1 MKVDLRPGQLVI
13 GVDTHQQDHHAV
25 ALDHAGGWVAG
36 REFPATASGY
46 RALLSWA
53 RGLGTP
59 AVFGVESTG
68 SYGAGLARFLLVEG
82 ILVLE
87 VNRPDKTTRARDG
100 KSDPIDAEAAAR
112 AVLAGRAAGL
122 PKVTAGVIESIR
134 QLKIVHDSAVKART
148 VAFNQVRDVVTTAPD
163 TVREQLL
170 PLTNRQRVARAVRF
184 RIDPARLADPAHAAR
199 FALQQLATRIRDL
212 DTQINTLKTRLDAL
226 VADALPSLIALPRV
240 GTLTAAQLA
249 ITAGEN
255 LDRFDSEPRFAKLVG
270 TAPIPASSGKTHRH
284 RLNRG
289 GDRQA
294 NKALHLIAVG
304 RMNDHPATRHYVTRR
319 TLEGLSKKDIIRC
332 LKRAIT
338 RETYRALRHDLL
350 TT

>member
-1 MKVDLRPGQLVI
+1 MKVDLRPGQLVV
-13 GVDTHQQDHHAV
+13 GVDTHQQNHHAV
-25 ALDHAGGWVAG
+25 VLDHGGGMLASG
-36 REFPATASGY
+36 EFPATIAGYRGLLAWASG
-46 RALLSWA
+46 
-53 RGLGTP
+53 LGDP

-82 ILVLE
+82 VVVFE

-112 AVLAGRAAGL
+112 TVLAGRASGL
-122 PKVTAGVIESIR
+122 PKITTGIIESIR

-148 VAFNQVRDVVTTAPD
+148 AAFNQIRDVITTAPD

-170 PLTNRQRVARAVRF
+170 PLTRRQRVARAVRF

-199 FALQQLATRIRDL
+199 FALQQLATRARDL
-212 DTQINTLKTRLDAL
+212 DTQVKTLKDRLDEL
-226 VADALPSLIALPRV
+226 VADAVPSLIALPRV

-304 RMNDHPATRHYVTRR
+304 RMQRHQATCDYVTRR